1 MIKGEFEDIFLS
13 CKYNLPAF
21 NNLGACYE
29 EGRGCEKNL
38 NKAFEAYLIAAE
50 KGDSYGWLSLSLDY
64 KKDIFLSS

>member
-1 MIKGEFEDIFLS
+1 MNLKIFFFHVNIIFL
-13 CKYNLPAF
+13 AF